1 MAYLN
6 KAEAFEYIAFRY
18 PRGAD
23 VGTKVYYIDPSTQ
36 QRVEFS
42 VAAEQVWRTDTGER
56 VMGLVWAGVCG
67 VCREGF
73 FQTSPTHPKELN
85 ERCAFCCSQRYDTH
99 NVADI
104 KVFNPN
110 KIAKPDA
117 RGMKRR
123 GRLEMLVLESL
134 SQLEVDLGVDRD
146 GNLVRGLPVEGVPFM
161 DFVDAVAATL
171 PPPEDGKR
179 DIRRQSVVRACNSLM
194 REEGAAICMKANGP
208 AATGQF
214 RIYSTK

>member
-1 MAYLN
+1 MAYMN
-6 KAEAFEYIAFRY
+6 KSEAFEYIAFRY

-110 KIAKPDA
+110 RIAKPDT

-123 GRLEMLVLESL
+123 GRLENHVIEIGATFGDKSVVDVETLVE
-134 SQLEVDLGVDRD
+134 RA
-146 GNLVRGLPVEGVPFM
+146 VE
-161 DFVDAVAATL
+161 AL
-171 PPPEDGKR
+171 PPPQEGKR
-179 DIRRQSVVRACNSLM
+179 DIRRHSVIRAINSLS
-194 REEGAAICMKANGP
+194 REKDGPLKLEGRKVV
-208 AATGQF
+208 F
-214 RIYSTK
+214 YE